1 MKRIV
6 LSWLCLLAVVSV
18 FGQSERLY
26 VRLSRPAGF
35 YEKSVEVKITCNV
48 DDATIYYTMD
58 GSIPSKRSIRYRKP
72 IKLKNTTVVRAIA
85 VKKDSRSSIV
95 TNTYVLN
102 PETTFP
108 IVSLSLNSSYLF
120 DEEIGLFQMGPN
132 ADSLPPYNNANFWS
146 RKEIQIHTEIF
157 ETDGERV
164 FGANTGMRLFG
175 GMSRLFP
182 QKSMAIMTRS
192 RYGPT
197 RFRHKMFPEKDIK
210 AYKYFVLRNAG
221 SDFSKAHLRDPFV
234 TSLVEGMDIEKQSYR
249 PSHLYLNGEYWGI
262 YNIREKINRYFVA
275 SHTDT
280 HKDSMDLIEHQNR
293 VRRGSNKHYKEMLKY
308 MEKHKLSEQKHY
320 DYIKTQMEVENFMD
334 LQIIQIY
341 IDNRDAG
348 GNIKFWRPAI
358 PNGRWR
364 WILYDTDWGYGLHNK
379 EAYKFNSLH
388 FHLTPDGPRWPNP
401 PWTTFILRQLIENDE
416 FKADFINRFADHM
429 NTYFD
434 PQRTLNHLDSI
445 LVVYEPEIGKQLK
458 RWNLSSNRRNSH
470 LDRIRTFAVER
481 PAFMRKFLDKRF
493 DIGDTI
499 RVNIEESNNGRIIFN
514 NNIEVDKTDF
524 SGLYFENYPVKLQA
538 LPHFGYKFSHWEG
551 LNDTSSNPIVSLQL
565 FKDKEY
571 FIRAVYEKSEHP
583 LTEKIM
589 FNEISCNNKTTGDW
603 VELFNYS
610 KEDVNLKGWFF
621 LDKGHEFQLPDSKLR
636 SGEHIIL
643 CEDTAAF
650 KKIFP
655 FETRYIGNFPFGLSK
670 RKERLELYSNT
681 GAPIDSLSYK
691 LEPVDSVFTLSLKLP
706 YVDNSMLDNWKIA
719 GGFGTP
725 NEPNPS
731 YVEDRAAYQR
741 KIRRIAMLVGG
752 LALLCIIAFLVYRNR
767 HHFKTEP
774 SSPLS
779 KKEAKKANP
788 QPQNSVDSNWDDGKL

>member
-6 LSWLCLLAVVSV
+6 LSWLLLLSVVSV

-26 VRLSRPAGF
+26 VRLSRPAGL

-58 GSIPSKRSIRYRKP
+58 GSVPSKRSVRYKKP
-72 IKLKNTTVVRAIA
+72 LKLKNTTVVRAIA
-85 VKKDSRSSIV
+85 IKGKERSSIV
-95 TNTYVLN
+95 TNSYLIDVKS
-102 PETTFP
+102 TFP
-108 IVSLSLNSSYLF
+108 TVSLSLNSSYLF
-120 DEEIGLFQMGPN
+120 DEEIGMFQMGPD

-157 ETDGERV
+157 ETDGERI

-197 RFRHKMFPEKDIK
+197 RFRHKMYADKDIK
-210 AYKYFVLRNAG
+210 TYKYFVLRNAG

-234 TSLVEGMDIEKQSYR
+234 TSLVDGMDIEKQSYR
-249 PSHLYLNGEYWGI
+249 PSHMYLNGEYWGI

-280 HKDSMDLIEHQNR
+280 HKDSMDLIEHESR
-293 VRRGSNKHYKEMLKY
+293 VRRGSSKHYKAMLKY
-308 MEKHKLSEQKHY
+308 MRENNLKEQKHY
-320 DYIKTQMEVENFMD
+320 EYIKTQMEVENFMD

-379 EAYKFNSLH
+379 KAYTFNSLY
-388 FHLTPDGPRWPNP
+388 FHTEPDGPRWPNP
-401 PWTTFILRQLIENDE
+401 PWTTFILRQLLKNDE
-416 FKADFINRFADHM
+416 FKADFVNRFADHM

-445 LVVYEPEIGKQLK
+445 IGVYEPEIERQLD
-458 RWNLSSNRRNSH
+458 RWNLSKRRRNGH
-470 LDRIRTFAVER
+470 IERIQTFAVER
-481 PAFMRKFLDKRF
+481 PAYMRGFLDRRF

-499 RVNIEESNNGRIIFN
+499 RVNIDQSNNGRIIYN
-514 NNIEVDKTDF
+514 NNIEINKEDF
-524 SGLYFENYPVKLQA
+524 SGLYFDNYPVKLQA
-538 LPHFGYKFSHWEG
+538 LPHFGYRFSHWEG
-551 LNDTSSNPIVSLQL
+551 LNDTSSNPIVSLDL
-565 FKDKEY
+565 IKDRSYE
-571 FIRAVYEKSEHP
+571 IRAVYEKSEHP
-583 LTEKIM
+583 LTGKIM

-603 VELFNYS
+603 VEVFNYS
-610 KEDVNLKGWFF
+610 KKDVSLKGWFF
-621 LDKGHEFQLPDSKLR
+621 LDAKNEFRLPDSTLR
-636 SGEHIIL
+636 AGEYIII

-670 RKERLELYSNT
+670 RKERIELYSNT

-691 LEPVDSVFTLSLKLP
+691 LEPVDSVFTLSLGLP
-706 YVDNSMLDNWKIA
+706 YADNSRQENWKIS

-731 YVEDRAAYQR
+731 YVVDLEERR
-741 KIRRIAMLVGG
+741 KKNRRIMAGCLFGFLLVVGG
-752 LALLCIIAFLVYRNR
+752 WMVYRNR
-767 HHFKTEP
+767 HHFQTAPPTREAE
-774 SSPLS
+774 S
-779 KKEAKKANP
+779 KPKPVP
-788 QPQNSVDSNWDDGKL
+788 QPQPTVDNAWDDGKL